1 MAFWG
6 VALKPNKPEKVL
18 APEGEILHLSQGC
31 LHQPSAGKNYVQAK
45 VDGKTYTIACLE
57 KDKEEHT
64 SFDLFFSA
72 EECVLTNKGSSEV
85 HLTGYFEPKS
95 MSDDEVEPA
104 VAAKAPKTSPVQAP
118 KTSPVV
124 AAKPSPKLEVK
135 ASPKASPKTSPKA
148 SPKAMP
154 EPEEDDDSEFEGEE
168 GEEEE
173 DGLEESEE
181 EELEEEEPPAA
192 KKRKGETTPT
202 APAKK
207 QKSGEPSGSD
217 SAGYVGQVLAFLK
230 KSGGKATLG
239 DIGQK
244 CPKPK
249 EVPGKLKAFFDG
261 HKDKFVVDGDSV
273 KAK

>member
-6 VALKPNKPEKVL
+6 VALKPNKPEKVS

-31 LHQPSAGKNYVQAK
+31 LHQPTAGKNYVQAK

-72 EECVLTNKGSSEV
+72 EECVLTNKGASEV

-95 MSDDEVEPA
+95 MSDEDEPA
-104 VAAKAPKTSPVQAP
+104 ATAKASKTSPVQAP
-118 KTSPVV
+118 KLSPVV
-124 AAKPSPKLEVK
+124 GAK
-135 ASPKASPKTSPKA
+135 ASPKIEVKAAPKTSPKTSPKA
-148 SPKAMP
+148 TPKAVPQP
-154 EPEEDDDSEFEGEE
+154 EEEDDSEIDGEE

-173 DGLEESEE
+173 DGLEDSEE
-181 EELEEEEPPAA
+181 EELEEEEAPAS
-192 KKRKGETTPT
+192 KKRKGETTST

-207 QKSGEPSGSD
+207 QKSDEPTGGN
-217 SAGYVGQVLAFLK
+217 SAYVGQVLAFLK
-230 KSGGKATLG
+230 KSGGKANLG
-239 DIGQK
+239 DIGTK

-249 EVPGKLKAFFDG
+249 ELPGKLKAFLEG
-261 HKDKFVVDGDSV
+261 HKDKFVVEANGTV